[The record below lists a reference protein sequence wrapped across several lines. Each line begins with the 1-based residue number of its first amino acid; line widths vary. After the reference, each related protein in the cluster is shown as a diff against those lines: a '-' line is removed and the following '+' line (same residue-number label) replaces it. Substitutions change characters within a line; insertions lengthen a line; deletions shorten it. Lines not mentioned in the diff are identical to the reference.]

1 MEIKPLE
8 KIGLTSNE
16 SLAYKTLLEL
26 GKSNINGIADK
37 IGLHRRTIYDCLI
50 RLEEKGLVGHI
61 IEEKTR
67 IFYPINPKRLLLF
80 LEEKKEKI
88 DEEKKEIEQILP
100 NLIDLF
106 KQKTTKTNVVVYKG
120 KEGLKS
126 VMTDVIETKPR
137 EWLSITSTAKVKEV
151 LPVFEKHF
159 HKKRVSKRIPLRII
173 FGKNKPAIERGKE
186 LSKLKFTE
194 VKYIKEGSVIPISI
208 WIYANKTSFL
218 LWDSKIGIIIE
229 DEDTSESFRNHFNIL
244 WKIAKKTI

>member
-1 MEIKPLE
+1 MDMKPLE

-16 SLAYKTLLEL
+16 SLVYKTLLEI
-26 GKSNINGIADK
+26 GKSNINGIANK

-50 RLEEKGLVGHI
+50 RLEEKGLIGYV

-67 IFYPINPKRLLLF
+67 MFYPINPKRLLLF

-88 DEEKKEIEQILP
+88 EEEKKEIENILP
-100 NLIDLF
+100 SLIDLF
-106 KQKTTKTNVVVYKG
+106 KQKTTKTNVIVYKG

-126 VMTDVIETKPR
+126 VMNDVIETRPR
-137 EWLSITSTAKVKEV
+137 EWFSITSTAKVKEV
-151 LPVFEKHF
+151 LPLFEKHF
-159 HKKRVSKRIPLRII
+159 HKKRVNKKIPLKII

-208 WIYANKTSFL
+208 WIYDNKTSFL

-229 DEDTSESFRNHFNIL
+229 DKDTADSFRNHFNVL